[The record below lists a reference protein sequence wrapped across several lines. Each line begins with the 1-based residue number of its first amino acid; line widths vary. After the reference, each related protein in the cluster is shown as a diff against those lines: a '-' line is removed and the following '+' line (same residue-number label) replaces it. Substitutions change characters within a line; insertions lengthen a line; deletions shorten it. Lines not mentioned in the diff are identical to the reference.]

1 MATVDGA
8 VTDQLVE
15 LYTDLAKGGAGL
27 IITGH
32 IYVTSDGQCSPR
44 QTGAYD
50 DALLPGLKKLTQAVH
65 RHGGL
70 IFAELSH
77 AGSQSV
83 MPGFT
88 PLAPSIS
95 QNAIFET
102 EAREMSL
109 ADIER
114 VVAAFGSA
122 ARRIRDAGFDGIHL
136 HGGNGYLISQFASP
150 ITNRRADNWGGNPQD
165 RGRFAVSVYHAVRE
179 TVGSEFPVTARM
191 GIADAVPG
199 GLEESEG
206 LLLAKRL
213 ADLGVDAIE
222 VSFGIMDSYL
232 RNIRPYVAVSARRAV
247 EDWLFP
253 RLWRPSG
260 PQAYYR
266 PFARE
271 LKKICHTPV
280 ILVGGIRTADVMTD
294 VIDSGDADFL
304 SLARPFIRQPDLPA
318 RLAEGQ
324 QGVACVSCNMCL
336 SEDGYEPL
344 QCWRKK
350 PSDMFRYL
358 TRKVRQTF
366 KTRNATDGKCDH
378 RINASPRANC
388 EPADAHRISPSASVG
403 GIGFFRR
410 RNPIWRP
417 QFKWWVLTRGGRK
430 CFIFQ
435 GGLTDTLSAADCSS
449 LYPIVQSD
457 GATTSSATKAVG
469 ASSAMLP

>member
-1 MATVDGA
+1 MLQVKPYLAPGKIGSLTLKNRIIRAATSETMATEDGE
-8 VTDQLVE
+8 VTDQLLH
-15 LYTDLAKGGAGL
+15 LYSDLARGGAGL

-32 IYVTSDGQCSPR
+32 IYVSRDGQCSPR
-44 QTGAYD
+44 QMGAYS
-50 DALLPGLKKLTQAVH
+50 DAMLPGLRTLTEAVH
-65 RHGGL
+65 RLGGI

-83 MPGFT
+83 MPNFI
-88 PLAPSIS
+88 PLAPSAS
-95 QNAIFET
+95 ENAIFKIQ
-102 EAREMSL
+102 AKEMSI

-232 RNIRPYVAVSARRAV
+232 RNIRLYVAVSARRAV
-247 EDWLFP
+247 EDWLLP

-266 PFARE
+266 TFARE
-271 LKKICHTPV
+271 LK
-280 ILVGGIRTADVMTD
+280 M
-294 VIDSGDADFL
+294 
-304 SLARPFIRQPDLPA
+304 
-318 RLAEGQ
+318 
-324 QGVACVSCNMCL
+324 VS
-336 SEDGYEPL
+336 
-344 QCWRKK
+344 Q
-350 PSDMFRYL
+350 
-358 TRKVRQTF
+358 V
-366 KTRNATDGKCDH
+366 
-378 RINASPRANC
+378 
-388 EPADAHRISPSASVG
+388 
-403 GIGFFRR
+403 
-410 RNPIWRP
+410 
-417 QFKWWVLTRGGRK
+417 
-430 CFIFQ
+430 
-435 GGLTDTLSAADCSS
+435 
-449 LYPIVQSD
+449 
-457 GATTSSATKAVG
+457 
-469 ASSAMLP
+469 